1 MGVRSDQSFHHRS
14 GVLPDAD
21 DGDFWTFDAVETRL
35 VEAVRNMGRMPDR
48 ERGWLS
54 TATMALWRQVK
65 REWGDYVDSDE
76 APRKPG
82 LTRREVAEMEEAL
95 GWVMNVPEGDSRRIM
110 GLALRQL
117 AREEST
123 RVAWTAVRRAMPDG
137 ASWTTD
143 GLRMR
148 YSRAITMI
156 CNRLNAAENRA

>member
-1 MGVRSDQSFHHRS
+1 MGVTIARTFHDHS
-14 GVLPDAD
+14 TVLPDGGKAEM
-21 DGDFWTFDAVETRL
+21 WSFDVVEERL
-35 VEAVRNMGRMPDR
+35 VEAVRNLGRMPDR

-82 LTRREVAEMEEAL
+82 LTRRELAEMEEAL
-95 GWVMNVPEGDSRRIM
+95 GWVANVPEGDSRRIM

-117 AREEST
+117 AREDST

-143 GLRMR
+143 GLRKR
-148 YSRAITMI
+148 YSRALTMI
-156 CNRLNAAENRA
+156 CNRLNAAEIRA